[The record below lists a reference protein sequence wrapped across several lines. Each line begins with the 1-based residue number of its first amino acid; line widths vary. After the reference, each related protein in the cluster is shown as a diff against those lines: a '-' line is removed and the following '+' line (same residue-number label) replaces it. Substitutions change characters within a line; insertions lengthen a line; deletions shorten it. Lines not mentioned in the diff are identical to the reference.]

1 MEGRHT
7 IDGVRHRL
15 LEGVLLRMARLP
27 HAESF
32 ILRGGMLLRH
42 WFRPVPRPVADLDL
56 VATFPFDIEE
66 TRRRFTPLLAD
77 RGVEDGVTLDA
88 KRFRVEGIWQNTD
101 FPGVRIH
108 AAGKV
113 GRAETEFH
121 VDVTFGEPLDP
132 PPTIGDYPMEG
143 CSQTARLR
151 MCRPETIVGRKL
163 HALFHMGLMHWRAKD
178 LNDLRLLTSRV
189 SLDPEALPAAIAT
202 SFTSRGD
209 APGDAR
215 TFFAREW
222 WALKRSAARWHEFVM
237 TAHDP
242 AVPTNLAQVVADVA
256 TRLGPTLE
264 RLP

>member
-1 MEGRHT
+1 MEGRYS

-32 ILRGGMLLRH
+32 VLRGGMLLRH
-42 WFRPVPRPVADLDL
+42 WFRPVPRPAADLDL
-56 VATFPFDIEE
+56 VATFPFDVEE

-77 RGVEDGVTLDA
+77 RGVKDGVILDA
-88 KRFRVEGIWQNTD
+88 RRFRVEGIWQNTD

-108 AAGKV
+108 AAGRV
-113 GRAETEFH
+113 GRTETDFH

-132 PPTIGDYPMEG
+132 SPTTGDYAMEG
-143 CSQTARLR
+143 CPLTARLR

-189 SLDPEALPAAIAT
+189 SLDPEALPVAIAS

-222 WALKRSAARWHEFVM
+222 WALKRSAARWHEFV
-237 TAHDP
+237 TAAPDP
-242 AVPTNLAQVVADVA
+242 AVPTNLAQVVATVA
-256 TRLGPTLE
+256 ARLGPTLE

>member
-1 MEGRHT
+1 MEGRQAAA
-7 IDGVRHRL
+7 VRHPL

-27 HAESF
+27 HVDSF

-42 WFRPVPRPVADLDL
+42 WFRPVPRPAADLDL
-56 VATFPFDIEE
+56 VADFPFDVDE

-88 KRFRVEGIWQNTD
+88 GRFRVEGIWQNTD
-101 FPGVRIH
+101 YPGVRIH
-108 AAGKV
+108 ATGVADGS
-113 GRAETEFH
+113 EIDFH

-132 PPTIGDYPMEG
+132 PPTTGEYTMEW
-143 CSQTARLR
+143 SPHVVRLR

-178 LNDLRLLTSRV
+178 LNDLRLLASRV
-189 SLDPEALPAAIAT
+189 ALDPDALPVAIAT
-202 SFTSRGD
+202 SFASRGD
-209 APGDAR
+209 APANAR

-222 WALKRSAARWHEFVM
+222 WALKRSAARWHEF
-237 TAHDP
+237 ARAADDP
-242 AVPTNLAQVVADVA
+242 AVPTNLAQVVAAVA

-264 RLP
+264 RLS